1 MRMVELKSVE
11 IALPKDA
18 NVILGQ
24 THFIKSV
31 EDIYETLAE
40 SSPSLK
46 FGLAFCEASGKRL
59 VRSDG
64 NDEELV
70 KHAEKEAMKLGCGHS
85 FIIFLRNGYPVNVLN
100 RIKGLGEVCTVFAAT
115 ANPLQAIVAENNG
128 GRGVLGVID
137 GQSPL
142 GIEDRAEREWRREL
156 LRKIGYKK

>member
-1 MRMVELKSVE
+1 MVEIKSIDVE
-11 IALPKDA
+11 IPKDA

-31 EDIYETLAE
+31 EDLYETLVE

-59 VRSDG
+59 VRSEG
-64 NDEELV
+64 NDDELK
-70 KHAEKEAMKLGCGHS
+70 KHAEKEAVKIGCGHA

-100 RIKGLGEVCTVFAAT
+100 RIKNVGEVCTIFAAT
-115 ANPLQAIVAENNG
+115 ANPLQVIVAENKG

-137 GQSPL
+137 GETPL
-142 GIEDRAEREWRREL
+142 GVEGEADRKWRHEL
-156 LRKIGYKK
+156 LRKIGYKR

>member
-1 MRMVELKSVE
+1 MVEIKSVE
-11 IALPKDA
+11 IEIPKDA

-31 EDIYETLAE
+31 EDLYETLVE

-59 VRSDG
+59 VRSEG
-64 NDEELV
+64 NDDELREA
-70 KHAEKEAMKLGCGHS
+70 AEKEAMKIGCGHA
-85 FIIFLRNGYPVNVLN
+85 FIVFLRNGYPINVLN
-100 RIKGLGEVCTVFAAT
+100 RLKNVGEVCTIFVAT
-115 ANPLQAIVAENNG
+115 ANPLQAIIAENNR

-137 GQSPL
+137 GETPA
-142 GIEDRAEREWRREL
+142 GIEDKEERKARREF